1 MGRPGTNG
9 VAGARCAR
17 DAGPGSATAT
27 EPFGA
32 RRHGIRGLPLRHIN
46 PSTEDA
52 GRAVASVT
60 CVAGFRISGWLD
72 DGRRELTECE
82 DLGPSAASMTPRA
95 RTPKGIDHGLCHL
108 RA

>member
-1 MGRPGTNG
+1 M
-9 VAGARCAR
+9 VWQVR
-17 DAGPGSATAT
+17 DTPAT
-27 EPFGA
+27 PV
-32 RRHGIRGLPLRHIN
+32 R
-46 PSTEDA
+46 A

-95 RTPKGIDHGLCHL
+95 TTPKGIDHGLCHL
-108 RA
+108 